1 MNEMST
7 KFQLT
12 ADNYYSDEANRE
24 YLSVSQFKDF
34 VGTYGRMGCEEM
46 ALAKIR
52 GEYKTE
58 PSNAMMIGSYVDS
71 YYEGTLDEFRTKNP
85 QIFRKDGKLLSG
97 FQKAEDIIARTERD
111 ELFQKYMSG
120 QKQVIM
126 TAELFGVPWKI
137 KMDSYLENKAIVD
150 LKVMATLTKLN
161 WVPDIGYLDFVRYWG
176 YDIQGAVY
184 QEVVYQNTDKRLPFF
199 IAGASKEEDIDI
211 EVIHVN
217 DHYLK
222 EALSIV
228 EHNIERIKQ
237 LKEGK
242 VKPDRC
248 NTCGWCRQTK
258 VLKRP
263 ISIMDLTAS
272 I

>member
-1 MNEMST
+1 
-7 KFQLT
+7 
-12 ADNYYSDEANRE
+12 
-24 YLSVSQFKDF
+24 
-34 VGTYGRMGCEEM
+34 
-46 ALAKIR
+46 
-52 GEYKTE
+52 
-58 PSNAMMIGSYVDS
+58 
-71 YYEGTLDEFRTKNP
+71 
-85 QIFRKDGKLLSG
+85 
-97 FQKAEDIIARTERD
+97 
-111 ELFQKYMSG
+111 
-120 QKQVIM
+120 M

-137 KMDSYLENKAIVD
+137 KMDSYLEDKAIVD

-184 QEVVYQNTDKRLPFF
+184 QEVVYRNTGKRLPFF

-222 EALSIV
+222 EALSVV

-237 LKEGK
+237 LKEGTA
-242 VKPDRC
+242 KPDRC
-248 NTCGWCRQTK
+248 NTCGWCRRTK
-258 VLKRP
+258 VLKKP